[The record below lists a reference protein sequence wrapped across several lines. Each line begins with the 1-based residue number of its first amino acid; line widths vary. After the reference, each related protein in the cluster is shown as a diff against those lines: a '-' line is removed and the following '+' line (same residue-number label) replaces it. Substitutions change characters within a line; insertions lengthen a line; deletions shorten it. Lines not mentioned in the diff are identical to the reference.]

1 MVTTIDAIAE
11 KLTDIKIKRY
21 EADKS
26 TKLEK
31 AEFEFWKNF
40 VDKHPKFCK
49 FVHDHRKA
57 IDITCDV
64 VMTVCIAKIAYNIG
78 QINLAKDLENW
89 KVLGVAAYPDDKS
102 LQIQSLV
109 TLPKSQVT
117 GTVVV
122 STDDTV
128 EMMQIANQVI
138 EALHNN
144 GVEFTTL

>member
-1 MVTTIDAIAE
+1 MVTTIDAIAN
-11 KLTDIKIKRY
+11 KLADIKIKRF

-49 FVHDHRKA
+49 FVHDHRTA
-57 IDITCDV
+57 IDVTCDV
-64 VMTVCIAKIAYNIG
+64 VMTVCIAKLAYNIG
-78 QINLAKDLENW
+78 QIDLAKDLSCW
-89 KVLGVAAYPDDKS
+89 KTNSINAVVNDKELGFVASFTTPKGITADC
-102 LQIQSLV
+102 V
-109 TLPKSQVT
+109 T
-117 GTVVV
+117 
-122 STDDTV
+122 STKDTAS
-128 EMMQIANQVI
+128 MMQIANQVI